1 VLEIEMQMSEQNQ
14 AVLLLTAWFGKAT
27 KGEVKPLGPQ
37 EWGRFAL
44 WLKEQGRSPEDL
56 LKTRDVH
63 TSLQGWNDRSID
75 ALRIKQLLERGAIM
89 GIALEKWERAGLW
102 VITRSDPDYPSRLKR
117 LLNKD
122 APPVLF
128 GSGNRK
134 LLDRGGVAVV
144 GSRDLSTEEL
154 AFTGKLGGQIAM
166 DGKSVVS
173 GGARGADE
181 TAMLG
186 ALAQDGTVIGIL
198 ADSLLRASN
207 SAKYR
212 SALMDGNLVLI
223 SPFNPEAGFN
233 AGNAMARNKYIY
245 CLADAA
251 VVIKAARNE
260 GGTWS
265 GAVEALKK
273 RWVPVWVK
281 SHDDHTSGNA
291 GLVDQ
296 GARWLPDALGNFDA
310 IIAQSAPAIG
320 TAVDAL
326 SDMNPSGASEL
337 TGPFVSEPIA
347 EIEPSASTDDSLI
360 EECDEEK
367 ITVESSPSPLL
378 DVDLY
383 AYFLTKL
390 ELATREGP
398 RTVET
403 LQEDFGLIK
412 AQLTEWLKRAVAEGR
427 AEKSAKPVRYRAAR
441 TEQLFP

>member
-1 VLEIEMQMSEQNQ
+1 
-14 AVLLLTAWFGKAT
+14 
-27 KGEVKPLGPQ
+27 
-37 EWGRFAL
+37 
-44 WLKEQGRSPEDL
+44 
-56 LKTRDVH
+56 
-63 TSLQGWNDRSID
+63 
-75 ALRIKQLLERGAIM
+75 M

-102 VITRSDPDYPSRLKR
+102 AITRSDPDYPSRLKR
-117 LLNKD
+117 LLKTD

-181 TAMLG
+181 AAMLG
-186 ALAQDGTVIGIL
+186 ALAHEGTVVGIL

-212 SALMDGNLVLI
+212 PALMDGNLVLI

-251 VVIKAARNE
+251 VVVKAARNE

-273 RWVPVWVK
+273 SWIPVWVK
-281 SHDDHTSGNA
+281 SHADHASGNA

-296 GARWLPDALGNFDA
+296 GARWLPDSINVFDA
-310 IIAQSAPAIG
+310 LIEHAAPANVLVAESLFDAKPSGVSEPALPSAPVPNAEAPPPIDANDSKTDECG
-320 TAVDAL
+320 KGKATADPSPVPASDLGLYEYFLLKLERATRDAPLTVDAL
-326 SDMNPSGASEL
+326 
-337 TGPFVSEPIA
+337 
-347 EIEPSASTDDSLI
+347 
-360 EECDEEK
+360 
-367 ITVESSPSPLL
+367 
-378 DVDLY
+378 
-383 AYFLTKL
+383 L
-390 ELATREGP
+390 EQL
-398 RTVET
+398 
-403 LQEDFGLIK
+403 GLHK
-412 AQLTEWLKRAVAEGR
+412 TQLNEWLKRAVLEGHV
-427 AEKSAKPVRYRAAR
+427 KKHTKPVSYQTRSK
-441 TEQLFP
+441 ELF

>member
-1 VLEIEMQMSEQNQ
+1 MQMSEQNQ
-14 AVLLLTAWFGKAT
+14 AVLLLTAWLGKPT
-27 KGEVKPLGPQ
+27 KGEAKPLGPQ

-63 TSLQGWNDRSID
+63 SLLQGWTDRSID
-75 ALRIKQLLERGAIM
+75 ALRIQQLLERGAVM

-186 ALAQDGTVIGIL
+186 ALAHEGTVVGIL

-212 SALMDGNLVLI
+212 PALMDGNLVLI

-251 VVIKAARNE
+251 VVVKAARNE

-273 RWVPVWVK
+273 RWIPVWVK
-281 SHDDHTSGNA
+281 SHADHKSGNA

-296 GARWLPDALGNFDA
+296 GARWLPDALGHFDA
-310 IIAQSAPAIG
+310 IIADAAPANEQG
-320 TAVDAL
+320 VDSL
-326 SDMNPSGASEL
+326 FDMKPSG
-337 TGPFVSEPIA
+337 VSEPA
-347 EIEPSASTDDSLI
+347 PPSVRVLSEEIEESVGADDSLI
-360 EECDEEK
+360 AGDSEDAAVAK
-367 ITVESSPSPLL
+367 PLPAPAL

-383 AYFLTKL
+383 NYFLLKL
-390 ELATREGP
+390 EVVTRAAPAT
-398 RTVET
+398 TDA
-403 LQEDFGLIK
+403 LQQELGLVK
-412 AQLTEWLKRAVAEGR
+412 TQLTEWLKRAVLEGQV
-427 AEKSAKPVRYRAAR
+427 EKHAKPVSYQTRSKG
-441 TEQLFP
+441 LF

>member
-1 VLEIEMQMSEQNQ
+1 MQMSEQNQ
-14 AVLLLTAWFGKAT
+14 AVLLLTAWLGKPA
-27 KGEVKPLGPQ
+27 KGEAKPLGPQ

-63 TSLQGWNDRSID
+63 TLLQGWTDRNID
-75 ALRIKQLLERGAIM
+75 ALRIQQLLERGAVM

-166 DGKSVVS
+166 DGRSVVS

-186 ALAQDGTVIGIL
+186 ALGQDGTVIGIL

-212 SALMDGNLVLI
+212 PALMDGNLVLI

-233 AGNAMARNKYIY
+233 AGSAMARNKYIY

-273 RWVPVWVK
+273 RWIPVWVK
-281 SHDDHTSGNA
+281 SHTDQTSGNA
-291 GLVDQ
+291 ALVDQ
-296 GARWLPDALGNFDA
+296 GARWLPDSLGDFGA
-310 IIAQSAPAIG
+310 IITESVPANG
-320 TAVDAL
+320 AVVESLFDVK
-326 SDMNPSGASEL
+326 PSG
-337 TGPFVSEPIA
+337 VSEPVA
-347 EIEPSASTDDSLI
+347 PSMPVLNEEVEQSVDVVDPLI
-360 EECDEEK
+360 GDGGEDEAV
-367 ITVESSPSPLL
+367 VEPLL
-378 DVDLY
+378 APALDLDLY
-383 AYFLTKL
+383 NYFLLKL
-390 ELATREGP
+390 EVATRDAP
-398 RTVET
+398 ATT
-403 LQEDFGLIK
+403 DALQQELGLVK
-412 AQLTEWLKRAVAEGR
+412 TQLAEWLKRAVLEGQV
-427 AEKSAKPVRYRAAR
+427 KKHTKPVSYQTRSKG
-441 TEQLFP
+441 LF